1 MNYLTIKE
9 AAKKWGLSVRRI
21 QEMCSAGKIEGA
33 VKFGREWAI
42 PKEAEKPA
50 DARIRSGKYAKGRT
64 IIWLAFKTEDI

>member
-1 MNYLTIKE
+1 
-9 AAKKWGLSVRRI
+9 
-21 QEMCSAGKIEGA
+21 MCSAGKIEGA

-64 IIWLAFKTEDI
+64 II